1 MKFLIRLAICLF
13 LGVVFLAVAAWD
25 GVMEARKKREL
36 GDGYEGPL
44 EGWK

>member
-1 MKFLIRLAICLF
+1 MKFIIRLIICLF

-25 GVMEARKKREL
+25 GFKEARKKREL
-36 GDGYEGPL
+36 GDGYEGHL